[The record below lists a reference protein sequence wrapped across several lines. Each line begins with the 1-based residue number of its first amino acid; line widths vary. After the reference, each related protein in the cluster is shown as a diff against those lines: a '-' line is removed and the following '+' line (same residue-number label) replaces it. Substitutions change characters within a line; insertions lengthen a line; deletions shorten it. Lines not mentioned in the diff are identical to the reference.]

1 MSEDFIKPEVIDAEI
16 ILDPDKVIMSKT
28 DKYGIFEFANDYFME
43 ISGYE
48 EYELMGKSMFCVQ
61 HPDMPE
67 VIFKMMWE
75 KLLSKQDFYVIVK
88 NLAKSGKFYWSITNF
103 TFKINNVDGEIE
115 AIYSKRVAANR
126 KSIEFFSKLYKTLLN
141 IEKKNGIDAAEK
153 FIIGFLEEKQ
163 TDFSSLVQSFYKD
176 NVFNKNANTN
186 ASPIVK
192 VSEQKNATVASSEKL
207 KELQEKAKNVIEDS
221 SKIKT
226 SKPKKSLFQKLFGK
240 TEEELEEER
249 RRKGE

>member
-1 MSEDFIKPEVIDAEI
+1 MSEDFIKPSVIDEEI
-16 ILDPDKVIMSKT
+16 ILDPDRVIMSKT

-75 KLLSKQDFYVIVK
+75 KLLSKEDFYVVVK
-88 NLAKSGKFYWSITNF
+88 NLAKSGKYYWSITNF
-103 TFKINNVDGEIE
+103 TFKINNSDGEIE

-141 IEKKNGIDAAEK
+141 IEKKNGIEAAEK

-163 TDFSSLVQSFYKD
+163 TNFSDLVQSFYKD
-176 NVFNKNANTN
+176 NFLNNSNDNTPVVDN
-186 ASPIVK
+186 TK
-192 VSEQKNATVASSEKL
+192 QKITTVASTDKL
-207 KELQEKAKNVIEDS
+207 KELQEKAKNVLEDS
-221 SKIKT
+221 T
-226 SKPKKSLFQKLFGK
+226 SLNTKSPKKSLFQKLFGK

-249 RRKGE
+249 RRKEGN